1 MQDVS
6 LLASRVQSVIAT
18 ETRDGGLVSG
28 EDVELVSIDADRIV
42 QVRFHGGCGSCP
54 STLVPL
60 VMALERAIKAE
71 VPEIRFVEAV
81 P

>member
-1 MQDVS
+1 
-6 LLASRVQSVIAT
+6 LIG
-18 ETRDGGLVSG
+18 E
-28 EDVELVSIDADRIV
+28 EDVELVSIDADKIA

-60 VMALERAIKAE
+60 VMALERSIKAE
-71 VPEIRFVEAV
+71 IPEIRFVEAV